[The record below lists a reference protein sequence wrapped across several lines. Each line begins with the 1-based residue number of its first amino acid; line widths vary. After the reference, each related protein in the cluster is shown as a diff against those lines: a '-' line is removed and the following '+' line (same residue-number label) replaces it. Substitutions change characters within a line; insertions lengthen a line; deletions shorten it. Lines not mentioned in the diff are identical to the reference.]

1 MKPAEEIG
9 IDELNESGI
18 VHVGLEFCPT
28 IGFDE
33 IGEPFLSGTSAF
45 HFIDRYNNK
54 KIALQNK
61 FGSYLENED
70 IQSCLHSLELDPV
83 MFWYLL
89 LFVYDYCVDTC
100 IDNIKTEEGTS
111 KQIQKFIQTIEERK
125 EQPAELTLKI
135 GKNKFILTDSQT
147 IDLIGFLCKEAYPKV
162 KDAFIFGDR
171 IMLEE
176 SVEYSDTAMAYLFCK
191 MLRCYFD
198 SSNHVKEKRAEGAN
212 ISNKEKELLSYLL
225 YFAGISRNKNLLTP
239 ILNEYNTLKGLMNP
253 KKKPE
258 FRGIGNWYA

>member
-33 IGEPFLSGTSAF
+33 MGEPFLSGTSAF

-135 GKNKFILTDSQT
+135 
-147 IDLIGFLCKEAYPKV
+147 C
-162 KDAFIFGDR
+162 
-171 IMLEE
+171 
-176 SVEYSDTAMAYLFCK
+176 
-191 MLRCYFD
+191 
-198 SSNHVKEKRAEGAN
+198 
-212 ISNKEKELLSYLL
+212 
-225 YFAGISRNKNLLTP
+225 KNLVCQTFG
-239 ILNEYNTLKGLMNP
+239 YCCTVG
-253 KKKPE
+253 
-258 FRGIGNWYA
+258 

>member
-33 IGEPFLSGTSAF
+33 MGEPFLSGTSAF

-111 KQIQKFIQTIEERK
+111 TVSWAR
-125 EQPAELTLKI
+125 
-135 GKNKFILTDSQT
+135 
-147 IDLIGFLCKEAYPKV
+147 
-162 KDAFIFGDR
+162 
-171 IMLEE
+171 
-176 SVEYSDTAMAYLFCK
+176 
-191 MLRCYFD
+191 RC
-198 SSNHVKEKRAEGAN
+198 V
-212 ISNKEKELLSYLL
+212 
-225 YFAGISRNKNLLTP
+225 
-239 ILNEYNTLKGLMNP
+239 
-253 KKKPE
+253 
-258 FRGIGNWYA
+258 

>member
-33 IGEPFLSGTSAF
+33 MGEPFLSGTSAF

-100 IDNIKTEEGTS
+100 NRQSDDRSDWLSMQRSLS
-111 KQIQKFIQTIEERK
+111 KSERCFY
-125 EQPAELTLKI
+125 LWRSYHV
-135 GKNKFILTDSQT
+135 G
-147 IDLIGFLCKEAYPKV
+147 
-162 KDAFIFGDR
+162 R
-171 IMLEE
+171 I
-176 SVEYSDTAMAYLFCK
+176 
-191 MLRCYFD
+191 R
-198 SSNHVKEKRAEGAN
+198 R
-212 ISNKEKELLSYLL
+212 I
-225 YFAGISRNKNLLTP
+225 
-239 ILNEYNTLKGLMNP
+239 
-253 KKKPE
+253 
-258 FRGIGNWYA
+258 